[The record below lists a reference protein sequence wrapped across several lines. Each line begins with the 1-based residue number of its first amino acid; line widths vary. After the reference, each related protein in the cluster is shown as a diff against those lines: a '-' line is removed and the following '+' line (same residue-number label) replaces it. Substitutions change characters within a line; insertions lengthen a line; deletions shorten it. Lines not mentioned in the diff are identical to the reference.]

1 MLLVD
6 FCKEVA
12 LDSVERA
19 VSLAEIDLDE
29 FGHGHFLQPGEKTF
43 CIELVEPFIESF
55 FNLIFRF
62 LVLIDWLLFWL
73 LFHWSTIK

>member
-1 MLLVD
+1 MLFVD
-6 FCKEVA
+6 FGKEVA